1 MSSSCAQAW
10 NQPPLLHACQ
20 GRLCSLGR
28 ARPLWSLWH
37 VAWIRSCLLSLAR
50 TTGLTY
56 SQPLQLCWCLPPAC
70 RLSSQAH
77 GNVHAKGETVQLQE
91 SRLTVGA
98 PRAASEPV
106 VGHSPYWL
114 PWPVPLC
121 SVCSQPLPLH
131 RHLQLAPAA
140 ECVYTTSFSPHH
152 CLPGPEPLDLRCT
165 EGSTSPCSHCGQCYA
180 PQQPEQMRHQPP
192 ILYLRACTTRCK
204 VRESSSML
212 PP

>member
-77 GNVHAKGETVQLQE
+77 GSVHAKGETVQLQE

-131 RHLQLAPAA
+131 RHLQLAPTA
-140 ECVYTTSFSPHH
+140 ECVHTAGSSHLC
-152 CLPGPEPLDLRCT
+152 CLPWSLAGGPEGAP
-165 EGSTSPCSHCGQCYA
+165 EEPISPCNHCC
-180 PQQPEQMRHQPP
+180 PP
-192 ILYLRACTTRCK
+192 SPSWYLPRTTQLL
-204 VRESSSML
+204 ML
-212 PP
+212 